1 MKTLACAFLALLF
14 TSCND
19 SSLKQEERNKSSYEA
34 ITDSNSVV
42 RDSLDIPDST
52 AKTVNH

>member
-14 TSCND
+14 ISCSN
-19 SSLKQEERNKSSYEA
+19 SGLKQEERNKSSYEA

-42 RDSLDIPDST
+42 RDSLEIPDST
-52 AKTVNH
+52 TKTVNH